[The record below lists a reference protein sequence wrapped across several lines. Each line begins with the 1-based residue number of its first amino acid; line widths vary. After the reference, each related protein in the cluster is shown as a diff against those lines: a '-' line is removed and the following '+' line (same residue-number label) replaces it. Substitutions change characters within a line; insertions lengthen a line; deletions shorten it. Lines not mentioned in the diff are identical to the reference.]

1 MDEERYSYDSLAE
14 LVREQEHIV
23 RNKTADL
30 IVARRSLEKART
42 QFLVLEKY
50 HPGTQP
56 ETLSDAEASL
66 HALSEYVRQLE
77 EQIATARSLIRA
89 YRRAYNDNL
98 PWRRAFRWAKR
109 FVSRTRGRFLDRPPV
124 LPPIEDEQP

>member
-1 MDEERYSYDSLAE
+1 MDEERYSYESLAE
-14 LVREQEHIV
+14 LVREQEYIV

-42 QFLVLEKY
+42 QFLVLENY

-56 ETLSDAEASL
+56 EALSEAEASL

-89 YRRAYNDNL
+89 YRRAYRDNL
-98 PWRRAFRWAKR
+98 PWRRAYRWLKR
-109 FVSRTRGRFLDRPPV
+109 LASRTRGRYLDQPPALPPV
-124 LPPIEDEQP
+124 EDE